1 MLKRFNQ
8 SEPDFRANFDCFLAQ
23 RRQGAQPAIEA
34 TVSEI
39 VEDVRQRGGAAV
51 AALTAKFDGL
61 QIDPQTLGAEC
72 FDLARIAA
80 SCAEDVRK
88 AIDHA
93 ADRIEAYHR
102 NHQPLDGGANGSQ
115 DIALSWRWTPVDSV
129 GIYVPGGRASY
140 PSTVLMNAIPAKV
153 AGVGRIVMT
162 SPAQNGEISPA
173 VAYAAIRAGV
183 DSFYPIGGAQA
194 VAALA
199 HGAGE
204 LAPVDKIVG
213 PGNAFVA
220 AAKRIVFG
228 LVGIDSIAGPSE
240 LTVVAGEENR
250 ADWVAA
256 DLLSQAEHDPM
267 AQSIL
272 VTDSE
277 EFAEQ
282 VEQAIGSLLP
292 DLGNQSAARS
302 ALEANGAIVVCAR
315 KHASDVVNQIAP
327 EHVEVCVMQPDGIV
341 SGIRHAGAIFV
352 GEWACEA
359 LGDYLTGSNHV
370 LPTSGAARFSS
381 GLTTADFMKRISVQ
395 RVSKRGFDELAASAE
410 TLATS
415 EGLPAHAL
423 SVSLRRSMRE

>member
-1 MLKRFNQ
+1 MLKRFDH
-8 SEPDFRANFDCFLAQ
+8 SDADFRTNFGRFLEQ
-23 RRQGAQPAIEA
+23 RRQGGQPDIEA
-34 TVSEI
+34 AVSAI
-39 VEDVRQRGGAAV
+39 VEDVRQRGGVAV
-51 AALTAKFDGL
+51 AELTKKFDGL
-61 QIDPQTLGAEC
+61 QIGAQTLGSDQ
-72 FDLARIAA
+72 FDLDRIAT
-80 SCAEDVRK
+80 SCPDDVRK

-93 ADRIEAYHR
+93 AERIEVYHQK
-102 NHQPLDGGANGSQ
+102 HMPSDGAANGSE

-173 VAYAAIRAGV
+173 VAYAAVRSGV

-199 HGAGE
+199 LGAGG

-213 PGNAFVA
+213 PGNAYVA

-272 VTDSE
+272 VTDSAG
-277 EFAEQ
+277 FVDQ
-282 VEQAIGSLLP
+282 VEEALGRLLP
-292 DLGNQSAARS
+292 ELGNQSAARS
-302 ALEANGAIVVCAR
+302 ALESHGAIVVCAR
-315 KHASDVVNQIAP
+315 QSAAEVVNQIAP
-327 EHVEVCVMQPDGIV
+327 EHVEISVANPDDIV

-359 LGDYLTGSNHV
+359 LGDYVTGSNHV

-381 GLTTADFMKRISVQ
+381 GLTTADFMKRISIQ
-395 RVSKRGFDELAASAE
+395 RVSKAGFDELAGSAE
-410 TLATS
+410 RLATS